1 MLPVNTALETMIEHA
16 ISTLDG
22 KSFPGK
28 VRFLFVTRDASPE
41 QAVAAEL
48 ARVAAK
54 HGFEYDTHNLDILT
68 EGPASTVYEAKHLMD
83 PEAQLII
90 SNSDQILKN
99 VSASLLGAEGR
110 LLQRATR
117 AKCHLKFGR
126 EKPPSP
132 RPPQTVF
139 VAKVSAGVRVG

>member
-90 SNSDQILKN
+90 SNSDRRKHGMPPGLPTRMCPAIGALCT
-99 VSASLLGAEGR
+99 ASLR
-110 LLQRATR
+110 
-117 AKCHLKFGR
+117 C
-126 EKPPSP
+126 
-132 RPPQTVF
+132 
-139 VAKVSAGVRVG
+139 SAGHLLLGMGPG